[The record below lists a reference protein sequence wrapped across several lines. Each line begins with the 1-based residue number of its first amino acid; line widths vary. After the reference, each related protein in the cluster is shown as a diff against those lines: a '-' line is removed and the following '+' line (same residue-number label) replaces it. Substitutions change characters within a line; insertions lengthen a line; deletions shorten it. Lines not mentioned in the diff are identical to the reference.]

1 MAIID
6 FLAGNTRTDRILQ
19 AAQESMSL
27 EEFLE
32 ACFSGSGHDICITP
46 PSIEALVPHLCRL
59 VQGKEITDHSY
70 YDGYVY
76 DPGKTPS
83 KNASL
88 ILNGD
93 RLFLNDHDLQCAIDD
108 PSLESLRIQLHSSQY
123 RDGDKVRVAVPEAA
137 LYFDFWDKEKGFSKK
152 CTILCFRL
160 GRKKVAGLEAELGR
174 QNEEEALNRVRELSA
189 KQTSPT
195 KVVSPDPTQLGLL

>member
-59 VQGKEITDHSY
+59 VQVS
-70 YDGYVY
+70 
-76 DPGKTPS
+76 
-83 KNASL
+83 
-88 ILNGD
+88 GD

-152 CTILCFRL
+152 CAILCIRL

>member
-1 MAIID
+1 VTIID

-46 PSIEALVPHLCRL
+46 PSIEALVSHLCRL
-59 VQGKEITDHSY
+59 VQGKEITDYSY

-123 RDGDKVRVAVPEAA
+123 RDGDKVRVAVPETA

-152 CTILCFRL
+152 CVILCIRL
-160 GRKKVAGLEAELGR
+160 GRKKVAGLEAELG
-174 QNEEEALNRVRELSA
+174 QQYEEEALNRVRELSA
-189 KQTSPT
+189 KQISSSRATPS
-195 KVVSPDPTQLGLL
+195 DRRQLGLL